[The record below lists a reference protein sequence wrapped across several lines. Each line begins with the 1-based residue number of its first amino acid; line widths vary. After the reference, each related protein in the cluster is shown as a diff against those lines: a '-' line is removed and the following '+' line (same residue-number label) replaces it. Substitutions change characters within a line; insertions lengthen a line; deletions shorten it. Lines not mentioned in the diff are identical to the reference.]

1 MKTEDKLLVY
11 KTLLDV
17 LRDDKSGDDNNT
29 EDDKTFRKNTKEQI
43 SHRDE
48 VTLRRCNKSA

>member
-43 SHRDE
+43 
-48 VTLRRCNKSA
+48 